1 MSLQKAKTFLS
12 VIGLAVLIPFGA
24 TAETNIL
31 WDKVSVVAAGSWNDV
46 NTISSEELDQL
57 KSIANTGDANA
68 QFALGVIYQAKHQYR
83 EAEYWLKLAA
93 DQGHMPARYSF
104 IENAAGHAMA
114 KLDW

>member
-1 MSLQKAKTFLS
+1 MNFHKARTLLSIISLALLMPLT
-12 VIGLAVLIPFGA
+12 A
-24 TAETNIL
+24 TAERDPL

-46 NTISSEELDQL
+46 NSITSDDLDRL

-68 QFALGVIYQAKHQYR
+68 QFALGVVYQARHQHR

-93 DQGHMPARYSF
+93 DQGHIPARYSY

-114 KLDW
+114 NLDW